1 MLVYGAAA
9 PPPGPVTCGR
19 TLCARNSPST
29 SPPNVVCCY
38 AVHGYGEARKAF
50 PHPKHIPMQ
59 VAWDNAKANIK
70 RGAAPIIG

>member
-1 MLVYGAAA
+1 MCTQL
-9 PPPGPVTCGR
+9 
-19 TLCARNSPST
+19 TLNL
-29 SPPNVVCCY
+29 PPNVVCCY